1 MKVELRK
8 IAITAQQF
16 IQPAPRNAPQTI
28 FRQIQDNQGVHAA
41 QIGKKFGQGV
51 ICDVVGL

>member
-16 IQPAPRNAPQTI
+16 IQSAPRNAPQTI

-41 QIGKKFGQGV
+41 QIGKNFGQGV